1 MSVTIKEV
9 KSRLELKAFISFPE
23 KLYKDCPYWVNAL
36 WSDEYKTLLK
46 SENPAF
52 EYCEAW
58 YFLAE
63 REGKIAGRVAAIIN
77 HNANRDWQVKNMRFG
92 WLDFVDDIEVS
103 GALLGKIEELAYEK
117 GMTAVNGP
125 FGFTDMDREGMLT
138 EGFENMGAFTTL
150 YNYSY
155 YPDHL
160 EKLGY
165 IKDAEWIQREFDVP
179 EDVPEKLKQYSRI
192 VKQKYRVSILE
203 TKSKKE
209 LRVYALGL
217 FHALN
222 KAFVPL
228 YGFTPISQKQI
239 EWYVDQFLPL
249 INMDLVCLVV
259 NEEDKV
265 VAFAVTMPS
274 LSRAMRE
281 SKGRM
286 FPFGFFKL
294 LKALKSF
301 ELVDLYMIG
310 IIPEYQNKGINAVI
324 FDYLNSNFIR
334 LGVKKVIANPQLE
347 TNKAVQSIFDYYP
360 GKVYSKRRC
369 YIKSLRESVKEED
382 LQLQQP
388 PPLQL

>member
-1 MSVTIKEV
+1 
-9 KSRLELKAFISFPE
+9 
-23 KLYKDCPYWVNAL
+23 
-36 WSDEYKTLLK
+36 
-46 SENPAF
+46 
-52 EYCEAW
+52 
-58 YFLAE
+58 
-63 REGKIAGRVAAIIN
+63 
-77 HNANRDWQVKNMRFG
+77 
-92 WLDFVDDIEVS
+92 
-103 GALLGKIEELAYEK
+103 
-117 GMTAVNGP
+117 
-125 FGFTDMDREGMLT
+125 
-138 EGFENMGAFTTL
+138 
-150 YNYSY
+150 
-155 YPDHL
+155 
-160 EKLGY
+160 
-165 IKDAEWIQREFDVP
+165 
-179 EDVPEKLKQYSRI
+179 
-192 VKQKYRVSILE
+192 
-203 TKSKKE
+203 
-209 LRVYALGL
+209 
-217 FHALN
+217 
-222 KAFVPL
+222 
-228 YGFTPISQKQI
+228 
-239 EWYVDQFLPL
+239 
-249 INMDLVCLVV
+249 
-259 NEEDKV
+259 
-265 VAFAVTMPS
+265 MPS